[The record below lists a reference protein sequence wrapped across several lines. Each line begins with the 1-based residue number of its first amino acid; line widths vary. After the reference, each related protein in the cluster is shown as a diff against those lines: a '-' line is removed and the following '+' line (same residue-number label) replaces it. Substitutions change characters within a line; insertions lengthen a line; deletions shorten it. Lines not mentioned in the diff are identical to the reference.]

1 MVIPKDINF
10 PNTLTTLTFGNN
22 NTIGS
27 RYIIFDKLT
36 LPTSLKSLT
45 IGDDN
50 TIPNDL
56 TLPDIHKIRKI
67 INKFERLDIEFK
79 NDKI

>member
-45 IGDDN
+45 FGYNNI
-50 TIPNDL
+50 IPD
-56 TLPDIHKIRKI
+56 
-67 INKFERLDIEFK
+67 EFK
-79 NDKI
+79 FTNIT